1 MVHRLAL
8 ILERVGGLE
17 MSWEAYT
24 RKLVSRIGDEE
35 RHAVADLLAE
45 HHAHGRLTQEEFDER
60 LDAAFEART
69 AGELGKLLADLPVR
83 RPNERRPML
92 RTSGG
97 RRWSYQVDLREL
109 VVMCTLG
116 ALLFFLSAYLGGGSF
131 LVIFVVGLAGLGAGW
146 FTARSFRRSPE

>member
-1 MVHRLAL
+1 
-8 ILERVGGLE
+8 

-60 LDAAFEART
+60 LGAAFEART

-83 RPNERRPML
+83 RPATRRAPSHG
-92 RTSGG
+92 TGPH
-97 RRWSYQVDLREL
+97 RWIYQIDLREL
-109 VVMCTLG
+109 AVMAGL
-116 ALLFFLSAYLGGGSF
+116 AAFLLVLCGLLGGGMF
-131 LVIFVVGLAGLGAGW
+131 LPTLVIGLAGLGAGW
-146 FTARSFRRSPE
+146 CTARWFRRSRPD